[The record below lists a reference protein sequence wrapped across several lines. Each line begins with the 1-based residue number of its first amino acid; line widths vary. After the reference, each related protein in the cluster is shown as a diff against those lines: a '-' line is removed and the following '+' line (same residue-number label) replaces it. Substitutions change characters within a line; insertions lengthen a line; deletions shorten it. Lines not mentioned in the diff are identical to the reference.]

1 MADNAINNLIP
12 NNEMGIFLTATGR
25 VEIGTIAA
33 PKPFPLGMA
42 TAIKAGTAGDVVW
55 QNGYNGRLN
64 VTNFEAGETQLLI
77 CDRILAT
84 GTVDGAV
91 ETTGA
96 TNLIWGITNPSL
108 VPA

>member
-1 MADNAINNLIP
+1 MANNAINQLIP

-25 VEIGTIAA
+25 VGIGT
-33 PKPFPLGMA
+33 PFPLGMA

-55 QNGYNGRLN
+55 QNGSAGRLN

-77 CDRILAT
+77 CDRILVN
-84 GTVDGAV
+84 GTVDGV
-91 ETTGA
+91 LETTGA

-108 VPA
+108 APT